1 MLNSLPADFSKRAID
16 GTPLEQLHSAFGGG
30 EMKVL
35 VVQDRVLADLGL
47 EDEIRMAGYVV
58 IGSIA
63 RSAEAI
69 HQASVHR
76 PEVALIDLDRLSKD
90 EACDL
95 AEALKNRFSVRVIA
109 MTAHFERAKACLHA
123 LLGVLMKP
131 FAFEQVPAA
140 LRTTEGIVQ
149 GAIAAPTSVLVF
161 EAES

>member
-1 MLNSLPADFSKRAID
+1 
-16 GTPLEQLHSAFGGG
+16 
-30 EMKVL
+30 MKVM

-47 EDEIRMAGYVV
+47 EDEIRMAGHIV

-76 PEVALIDLDRLSKD
+76 PEVALIDLDRLSSE

-95 AEALKNRFSVRVIA
+95 AEALKDRFAIRIIA
-109 MTAHFERAKACLHA
+109 MTAQFERTKACLHA

-140 LRTTEGIVQ
+140 LRTIELAEEIQEMARLRAGIMR
-149 GAIAAPTSVLVF
+149 APGC
-161 EAES
+161 